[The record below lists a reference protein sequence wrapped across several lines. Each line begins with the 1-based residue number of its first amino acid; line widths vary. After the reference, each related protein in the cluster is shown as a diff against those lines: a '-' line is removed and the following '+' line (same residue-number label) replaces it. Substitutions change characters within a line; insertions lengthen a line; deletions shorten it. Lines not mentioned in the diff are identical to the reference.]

1 MHKTTAPTLTLTL
14 ILALIL
20 ILALA
25 LALTLALTLTL
36 TLTPTPPHQL
46 RRTAVSPN
54 PVYPSPIPT
63 VPLMQADS
71 LTFYAFSRA
80 AAASDDGHDRNA
92 AGPSGRPGR
101 RTLQPAVFLEALDL
115 ADEMAGF

>member
-25 LALTLALTLTL
+25 LALTLPL
-36 TLTPTPPHQL
+36 PSPSPSPPPPPQPL
-46 RRTAVSPN
+46 RWTADSPN

-80 AAASDDGHDRNA
+80 AADDGHDRNA

>member
-1 MHKTTAPTLTLTL
+1 
-14 ILALIL
+14 
-20 ILALA
+20 
-25 LALTLALTLTL
+25 
-36 TLTPTPPHQL
+36 
-46 RRTAVSPN
+46 
-54 PVYPSPIPT
+54 
-63 VPLMQADS
+63 MQADS

-80 AAASDDGHDRNA
+80 AADDAHGHADGHA

>member
-1 MHKTTAPTLTLTL
+1 
-14 ILALIL
+14 
-20 ILALA
+20 
-25 LALTLALTLTL
+25 
-36 TLTPTPPHQL
+36 
-46 RRTAVSPN
+46 
-54 PVYPSPIPT
+54 
-63 VPLMQADS
+63 MQADS

-80 AAASDDGHDRNA
+80 AADDGHDRNA